1 MSAPLKPRPKLA
13 TLFMTLPI
21 LFGGGLMAAVGGLAL
36 VAWIG
41 GEATGERVEIVLEG
55 ACAAAAAPMV
65 EQRIAQIGLGEPVI
79 DVGAGG
85 ITITATLPGLDDAVE
100 RQSIPQML
108 ASAGELTVTQG
119 EEVLFS
125 RDAVERA
132 ELQLGDAGEAIAV
145 VIITEAAQERMN
157 VAIDA
162 APKGTLQIRMDGTI
176 LVDRPSIG
184 RVVEQ
189 ELRIIDDAEVPPD
202 LRMRAAID
210 RVLVLTHGPLP
221 CPLSV
226 ASVTASQ

>member
-1 MSAPLKPRPKLA
+1 
-13 TLFMTLPI
+13 
-21 LFGGGLMAAVGGLAL
+21 
-36 VAWIG
+36 
-41 GEATGERVEIVLEG
+41 
-55 ACAAAAAPMV
+55 
-65 EQRIAQIGLGEPVI
+65 
-79 DVGAGG
+79 
-85 ITITATLPGLDDAVE
+85 
-100 RQSIPQML
+100 ML